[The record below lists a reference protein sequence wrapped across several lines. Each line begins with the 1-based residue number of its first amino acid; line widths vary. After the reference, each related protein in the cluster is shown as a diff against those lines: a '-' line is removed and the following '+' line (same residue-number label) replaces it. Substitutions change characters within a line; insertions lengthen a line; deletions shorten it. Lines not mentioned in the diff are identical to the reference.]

1 MGRIR
6 WAKGEEW
13 ETLSRLALGSE
24 AYQGYITSPPAV
36 GIYGKVG
43 AQVVGEVPSSIDG
56 RPIPR
61 MDE

>member
-1 MGRIR
+1 MLFDHC
-6 WAKGEEW
+6 
-13 ETLSRLALGSE
+13 LSQCRARGISNFSFV
-24 AYQGYITSPPAV
+24 TSPQAV

>member
-1 MGRIR
+1 MGQGVGR
-6 WAKGEEW
+6 KLFDHC
-13 ETLSRLALGSE
+13 LSQCRAR
-24 AYQGYITSPPAV
+24 

>member
-1 MGRIR
+1 MGQGVGR
-6 WAKGEEW
+6 KLFDHC
-13 ETLSRLALGSE
+13 LSQCRARGISNFSFV
-24 AYQGYITSPPAV
+24 TSPHAV